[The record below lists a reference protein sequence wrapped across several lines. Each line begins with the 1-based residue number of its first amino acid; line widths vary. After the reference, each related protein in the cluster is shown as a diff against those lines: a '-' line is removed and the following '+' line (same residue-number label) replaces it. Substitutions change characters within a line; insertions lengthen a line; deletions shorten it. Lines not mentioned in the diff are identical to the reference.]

1 MNVGQKSDSIALSDK
16 SFPNVYC
23 NEEFG
28 VLCHPG
34 HPLAAVDTPK
44 AADSCQKW
52 GQNPLIIHLIK
63 TNYDPRVTSGS

>member
-1 MNVGQKSDSIALSDK
+1 MLAKKDSISQAPDMDMG
-16 SFPNVYC
+16 NGYI
-23 NEEFG
+23 G
-28 VLCHPG
+28 VLSHPG